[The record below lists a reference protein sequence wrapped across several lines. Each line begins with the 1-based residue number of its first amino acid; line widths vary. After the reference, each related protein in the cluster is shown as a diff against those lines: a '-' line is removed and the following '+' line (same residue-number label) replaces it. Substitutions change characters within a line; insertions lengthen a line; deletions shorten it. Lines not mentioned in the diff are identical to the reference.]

1 VTEPGSKRALALAE
15 FADLYLCLS
24 THVRRKAHFLFLLT
38 LCSAAAEFATIS
50 AVIPFVEVLARPRD
64 VEAGWLERFVEGAG
78 VAAGHD
84 VMWSTAM
91 LVGAGTAATVLRLQL
106 ARTCQRF
113 GFGAAHDLAVE
124 LQRRTIMQPYSWH
137 IMHNSSTAL
146 ASLPRVDSLGP
157 IFIQLVQGAA
167 AAVMSLA
174 ILGFLILIDPL
185 ATALPAIV
193 LGAAY
198 IAISLVARRRLSAN
212 SLTIGSA
219 YERRIRILQEAL
231 GGIRDLVLDNSQAAA
246 VAEFRRQDAQFA
258 QALADSAFL
267 AAMPRYLVEG
277 AGVAVIA
284 TLALVMQR
292 QGGLA
297 SNLPLLAALAL
308 AAQRLLPLVQQVY
321 QAWSVLAGSRAVV
334 GDVLSGVRRP
344 LPVTLN
350 SALQTAP
357 GAGSIE
363 LRDVA
368 YGYPDCQSPV
378 LRNINLTINQG
389 SITVLSGETGAGKST
404 LVDLVLGLLEPTE
417 GQILVDGQP
426 LTAGDRRNWQRNVAH
441 VPQFPFLADTT
452 IARNI
457 ALSAPGTQL
466 DSKRVV
472 RAAQLAHLDSFIQ
485 TLPEGYSSCI
495 GERGIRLSGGQRQR
509 LAIARAIYKNPRVLV
524 LDEAT
529 SALDP
534 ETEVAL
540 LETLLEL
547 RDKGCTIIAVAHR
560 GSILKASDLV
570 VELAGGRVVKC
581 RGRQPG
587 FEHGGFGVG
596 GHVRIKR

>member
-1 VTEPGSKRALALAE
+1 MRRRSKRALALAE
-15 FADLYLCLS
+15 FVDLYVCLS
-24 THVRRKAHFLFLLT
+24 PRVRRKAHFLFLLT

-50 AVIPFVEVLARPRD
+50 AVVPFIEMLARPHDER
-64 VEAGWLERFVEGAG
+64 AGWLQRFLEGAG
-78 VAAGHD
+78 VAPGHD
-84 VMWSTAM
+84 VMWSMAM
-91 LVGAGTAATVLRLQL
+91 LVGAATVATVLRLLL

-174 ILGFLILIDPL
+174 ILGLLIRIDPV
-185 ATALPAIV
+185 ATALPAIA

-198 IAISLVARRRLSAN
+198 LAISLVARRRLSAN
-212 SLTIGSA
+212 SLTIASA

-231 GGIRDLVLDNSQAAA
+231 GGIRDLVLDNTQAAA
-246 VAEFRRQDAQFA
+246 VAEFRKEDAQFTR
-258 QALADSAFL
+258 ALANSAFL
-267 AAMPRYLVEG
+267 AAMPRYLMEG

-292 QGGLA
+292 QGGLT
-297 SNLPLLAALAL
+297 SNLPLLGALAL

-334 GDVLSGVRRP
+334 GDVLSGVRRH
-344 LPVTLN
+344 LPATSDATRQTLP
-350 SALQTAP
+350 S
-357 GAGSIE
+357 GGSIE

-368 YGYPDCQSPV
+368 YTYPERASPA
-378 LRNINLTINQG
+378 LRNVNLTINQG
-389 SITVLSGETGAGKST
+389 SITVLTGETGAGKST
-404 LVDLVLGLLEPTE
+404 LADLVLGLLEPTE
-417 GQILVDGQP
+417 GQILVDGRP
-426 LTAGDRRNWQRNVAH
+426 LTAEDQRDWQRNVAH

-452 IARNI
+452 IAGNI
-457 ALSAPGTQL
+457 ALSAPGIQL
-466 DSKRVV
+466 DFKRVV
-472 RAAQLAHLDSFIQ
+472 RAAQSAHLDSFIQ
-485 TLPEGYSSCI
+485 TLPEGYESCV

-529 SALDP
+529 SALDR

-547 RDKGCTIIAVAHR
+547 RDEGCTIIAVAHR
-560 GSILKASDLV
+560 GSILKSADLV
-570 VELAGGRVVKC
+570 VQLAAGRVVKC
-581 RGRQPG
+581 RERQLKA
-587 FEHGGFGVG
+587 EESS
-596 GHVRIKR
+596 VRRA